1 MKLLVG
7 LGNPGRQYAE
17 TRHNV
22 GWMVLDAMAARLD
35 VRFRSSWR
43 RPVLLAKAAMEGTGP
58 VWLVKPT
65 TFMNRSGDVLPALMR
80 PAGITAADLLV
91 VVDDI
96 SLPLGKLRIRAA
108 GSAGGHNGL
117 RSIIDRLGTEQF
129 MRIRI
134 GIGSKQEG
142 QSLTDHVLGRMNRA
156 ERGAVQGAV
165 DQAVEAIACIW
176 QEGVENAMNR
186 FN

>member
-22 GWMVLDAMAARLD
+22 GWMVLDAMAGQLG

-43 RPVLLAKAAMEGTGP
+43 RPVLLAKGSLEGVGAITM
-58 VWLVKPT
+58 VKPT

-80 PAGITAADLLV
+80 PAGVKPEDMIV

-96 SLPLGKLRIRAA
+96 SLPLGKLRIRAG

-117 RSIIDRLGTEQF
+117 RSIIDRLGTEKF

-142 QSLTDHVLGRMNRA
+142 QSLTEHVLGRMNRA
-156 ERGAVQGAV
+156 EREEVQAAA
-165 DQAVEAIACIW
+165 DRAVEAVACIW
-176 QEGVENAMNR
+176 KEGVENAMNR